1 MLSSIGLLRGVSFCC
16 RPVYSGPNDFPHQLV
31 VVSMVNILMNRTRS
45 KIIRFLVAHGP
56 ATCHEVAAAFAGSVA
71 SLQKHLNLL
80 RQADI
85 VTLESGRYD
94 ARRDEIERQLAE
106 VAATFHSGADGFKT
120 GARETSSRRRGP
132 SNE

>member
-1 MLSSIGLLRGVSFCC
+1 MA
-16 RPVYSGPNDFPHQLV
+16 
-31 VVSMVNILMNRTRS
+31 NILMNRTRS

-56 ATCHEVAAAFAGSVA
+56 ATCHEVAAAFAESVA

-106 VAATFHSGADGFKT
+106 VAATFHSGADGLKT
-120 GARETSSRRRGP
+120 SVKEAPHLSASPFP